1 MSCSSQPTD
10 GVGYRWALL
19 RTTGDAAPVW
29 TAEGSS
35 VTLTATTTGRFL
47 LVVRAASPGSS
58 SLVGVSKEVVY
69 VKYVR
74 REMRSLLKQD
84 LDAFLDAARSLWDL
98 STQEGQALY
107 GQDFLDIDYF
117 AGCVASC
124 CQYMHHASMSYIHT
138 RMYVLWID

>member
-1 MSCSSQPTD
+1 
-10 GVGYRWALL
+10 
-19 RTTGDAAPVW
+19 
-29 TAEGSS
+29 
-35 VTLTATTTGRFL
+35 
-47 LVVRAASPGSS
+47 
-58 SLVGVSKEVVY
+58 VSKEVVY

-117 AGCVASC
+117 AGCVAARAVSRL
-124 CQYMHHASMSYIHT
+124 HHASMSYIHT
-138 RMYVLWID
+138 RMYV